1 MNHIPLRLH
10 LEIGPRLSRVPCT
23 GRGGGGITAA
33 RSSFGTIGN
42 SAGVW
47 MEISPWITETMVAK
61 DSLASYVPP
70 RFRNIAPK
78 RRAGE
83 GQQNEKLSPLGDR
96 RYFDPDT
103 EFVLGYMRS

>member
-1 MNHIPLRLH
+1 MNLTLLRLH
-10 LEIGPRLSRVPCT
+10 HAIGPRLGRVHHT
-23 GRGGGGITAA
+23 GRGGRGITAA

-47 MEISPWITETMVAK
+47 MEISPWITETMADK
-61 DSLASYVPP
+61 DLSASYVPP
-70 RFRNIAPK
+70 RFRNIVPK

-83 GQQNEKLSPLGDR
+83 GQRNEKLSTLGDR
-96 RYFDPDT
+96 RYFDPST